1 MIGPENLPHLHN
13 SDSKPKTIVFWSLLF
28 SRAFG
33 SFLDLTLSFYGLYV
47 TLSFLPAGCCDYFG
61 FAITTL
67 NRKAGLLVRI
77 GRKYWSSDDIP
88 RKSLDAEEEQSKT
101 DLTLGVLRG
110 VRTLTFYGLSFWTRT
125 TDLTEKEGLLVV

>member
-33 SFLDLTLSFYGLYV
+33 SLLDLTLSSYGLYV
-47 TLSFLPAGCCDYFG
+47 TFSFLPAGCCDYFG

-77 GRKYWSSDDIP
+77 AGKYWSSDDIP

-110 VRTLTFYGLSFWTRT
+110 VRTLTFYG
-125 TDLTEKEGLLVV
+125 